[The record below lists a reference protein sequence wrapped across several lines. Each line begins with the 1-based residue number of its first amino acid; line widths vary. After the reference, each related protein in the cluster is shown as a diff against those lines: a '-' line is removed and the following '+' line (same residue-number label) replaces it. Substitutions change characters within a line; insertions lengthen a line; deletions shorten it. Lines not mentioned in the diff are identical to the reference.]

1 MQRKRLIIVSV
12 GSIIGIIAI
21 TLVLLFIVPYFKPII
36 INGIFVPYQYTIYKD
51 HVIINDYLGDEEVVS
66 IPSQICFHKVTVI
79 GELMVD
85 GDIIFPF
92 YGNQTIRK
100 VIIPDTVIVISECFK
115 ECTNLE
121 EVIFS
126 RNIKE
131 IDKGCFYGCTSL
143 KSVTL
148 PDGLER
154 IGGTAFGRCEKLT
167 SVVIPDSVQRLE
179 GAFVNCTN
187 LKDVIISDQ
196 VAYIDGY
203 SFKNT
208 FWRDSIQDDFIITG
222 KNCLIGY
229 NGLDKEV
236 YVPDGVEYIG
246 EDVFAKD
253 EIETIHIP
261 RSVSRMNLWTFA
273 FCHDLQCLIIENDEI
288 ILDEDL
294 RENPNLT
301 IIANP
306 GSTAEQYAIE
316 NKIPYKHL

>member
-12 GSIIGIIAI
+12 GSIIGITAI
-21 TLVLLFIVPYFKPII
+21 TIVLLFIVLYFKPIT
-36 INGIFVPYQYTIYKD
+36 INGIFVPYKYTLYKD

-100 VIIPDTVIVISECFK
+100 VIIPDTVIVISECFE

-121 EVIFS
+121 EVVLSKNLKIIAPGSF
-126 RNIKE
+126 
-131 IDKGCFYGCTSL
+131 KGCISL
-143 KSVTL
+143 QSVML

-154 IGGTAFGRCEKLT
+154 IEGTAFARCEKLT
-167 SVVIPDSVQRLE
+167 SIVIPDSVQRLE

-261 RSVSRMNLWTFA
+261 KSVSRMNLWA
-273 FCHDLQCLIIENDEI
+273 FDFCYNLQCLIIENDEI

-316 NKIPYKHL
+316 HKISYKHL

>member
-36 INGIFVPYQYTIYKD
+36 INGIFVPYQYTLYKD

-66 IPSQICFHKVTVI
+66 IPSTICFHKVTVI
-79 GELMVD
+79 EELMVD

-100 VIIPDTVIVISECFK
+100 VIIPDTVIVISECFE

-121 EVIFS
+121 EVVLSKNLKIIAPGSF
-126 RNIKE
+126 
-131 IDKGCFYGCTSL
+131 KGCISL
-143 KSVTL
+143 QSVML

-154 IGGTAFGRCEKLT
+154 IEGTAFARCEKLT
-167 SVVIPDSVQRLE
+167 SIVIPDSVQRLE

-187 LKDVIISDQ
+187 LNDVTIPEQVSD
-196 VAYIDGY
+196 IDGH
-203 SFKNT
+203 SFLKT
-208 FWRDSIQDDFIITG
+208 PWRNAIQDDFIVAG

-229 NGLDKEV
+229 NGTDKEV

-246 EDVFAKD
+246 EDVFEND

-261 RSVSRMNLWTFA
+261 KSVSRMNLWA
-273 FCHDLQCLIIENDEI
+273 FDFCYNLQCLIIENDEI

-294 RENPNLT
+294 CENPNLT
-301 IIANP
+301 IVANP

-316 NKIPYKHL
+316 HKIPYKHL